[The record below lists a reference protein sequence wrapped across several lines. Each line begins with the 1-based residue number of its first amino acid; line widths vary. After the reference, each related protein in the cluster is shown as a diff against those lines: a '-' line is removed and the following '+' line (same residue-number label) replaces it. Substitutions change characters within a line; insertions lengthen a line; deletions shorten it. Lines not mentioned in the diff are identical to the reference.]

1 MKELRAEHGAK
12 VAIAHEAVE
21 GKRGHLAVRVFSSD
35 AEQGGG
41 GEVDRVVRAIE
52 AGLPQVT
59 ELTKRDFYDEH
70 QSLSGLPLGS
80 MGQPPKAGLY
90 FIEERP
96 LVIYPYVSASSENKL

>member
-1 MKELRAEHGAK
+1 MKELRAERGAK

-59 ELTKRDFYDEH
+59 ELTKRDFARRRAV
-70 QSLSGLPLGS
+70 SSCACWSVILVLGS
-80 MGQPPKAGLY
+80 NY
-90 FIEERP
+90 FTHW
-96 LVIYPYVSASSENKL
+96 LF